1 MALTPAEDQR
11 NAEEY
16 PLHRLPDAMA
26 LAHKYAAFMAIFER
40 ETLYVRK
47 LAGVVFTGVARESL
61 SEDLLSRIAGM
72 PK

>member
-1 MALTPAEDQR
+1 
-11 NAEEY
+11 
-16 PLHRLPDAMA
+16 MA